1 MVVVL
6 RLGFALLPSP
16 CHMRCAATLSA
27 ASDRANENLLS
38 LTVSSPA
45 LLLNQMAERYSST
58 SRILMEYVDNSL
70 VDAESFYDHVAG
82 TYRRAVYID
91 VFVSNERRTLRIVDN
106 CRGMPPDVLSRV
118 VMRVGES
125 KKRGVSLVNG
135 QFGLGM
141 QSFRAA
147 CSTLTVTSRAAGD
160 NAYRICVE
168 REQSDGF
175 RIEVV
180 DEVPALA
187 DLSGAAHTGT
197 EVVLSGFDKQW
208 IDGTFGPAAVA
219 REVESHFE
227 RLLDRAAL
235 SVRVWDADQPD
246 ATPRRCQPID
256 YSRLSPGASV
266 KLAVDLGFGQT
277 ADCNLCVLPGAAN
290 AMQRDGDADSGGGD
304 GGGFSPEL
312 HASRFFVSGRRIAP
326 CGATASFARG
336 SAQRWTLWSNP
347 NVLGY
352 IDMRGARDGAREG
365 PLQPVITR
373 DEFKNTR
380 HRAAAYAAIM
390 EAVEP
395 PLLEA
400 IAAANAYSSERS
412 FSTLEKTL
420 TEVLAKVAADE
431 RLQTTELERLE
442 KQAAQRRRRRQ
453 AALIKAERE
462 AAAAA
467 AALAAAEAA
476 EAEVRPLT
484 EKVKAGLGGLL
495 SNAVRASGDAL
506 ANALDPS
513 RVAAEAA
520 ARAAREAEEA
530 AKKAEDDE
538 RRAEARRQAR
548 RMKRQAP
555 AAEQFSVRLV
565 RGLEKRVA
573 GAAAMDEAGAAE
585 LRRAV
590 EAVLPPP
597 LPRERSRLVGSTIFV
612 DADHPDFQARWRQT
626 HLGTTK
632 LDDRLCGY
640 LATIVSS
647 HYRERAY
654 QAADRSR
661 VDYAQCYEEM
671 LSTYCRLEEGLRAA
685 LPAMLKEMNEQGGFA
700 A

>member
-1 MVVVL
+1 MV
-6 RLGFALLPSP
+6 
-16 CHMRCAATLSA
+16 
-27 ASDRANENLLS
+27 
-38 LTVSSPA
+38 
-45 LLLNQMAERYSST
+45 ERYSST

-235 SVRVWDADQPD
+235 SVRVWDADQPG

-266 KLAVDLGFGQT
+266 KLVVDLGF
-277 ADCNLCVLPGAAN
+277 
-290 AMQRDGDADSGGGD
+290 
-304 GGGFSPEL
+304 
-312 HASRFFVSGRRIAP
+312 
-326 CGATASFARG
+326 
-336 SAQRWTLWSNP
+336 
-347 NVLGY
+347 
-352 IDMRGARDGAREG
+352 
-365 PLQPVITR
+365 
-373 DEFKNTR
+373 
-380 HRAAAYAAIM
+380 
-390 EAVEP
+390 
-395 PLLEA
+395 
-400 IAAANAYSSERS
+400 
-412 FSTLEKTL
+412 
-420 TEVLAKVAADE
+420 
-431 RLQTTELERLE
+431 
-442 KQAAQRRRRRQ
+442 
-453 AALIKAERE
+453 
-462 AAAAA
+462 
-467 AALAAAEAA
+467 
-476 EAEVRPLT
+476 
-484 EKVKAGLGGLL
+484 
-495 SNAVRASGDAL
+495 VRASGDAL